1 MRYARYPQY
10 NESFFG
16 KTAVGEIA
24 WKHRD
29 QHPTVFVQYKY
40 SGFRDEDP
48 LIEASFSPAQREQ
61 NGLNIQSDVRRFFNS
76 IDGFASIFSVRVEYD
91 NPDSDERSVE
101 IYFDTDFG
109 RHSGKGTQDDE
120 RR

>member
-1 MRYARYPQY
+1 MDEVRKSRYPQY

-29 QHPTVFVQYKY
+29 QRPTVFIQYKY
-40 SGFRDEDP
+40 PGFRDEDP

-61 NGLNIQSDVRRFFNS
+61 NGLNIQHDVRRFFNS
-76 IDGFASIFSVRVEYD
+76 IDRFASIFSVRVEYD

-109 RHSGKGTQDDE
+109 RDRMK
-120 RR
+120 